1 MFRRINRKE
10 RCGTA
15 RLFAWLGGV
24 SYGVYIWQ
32 TPLYDIVGGPIVAAA
47 GVSLTGASLFWGVAS
62 VVLVIEL
69 VIIAERI
76 STGFLTQS
84 AARAFQPRAAG

>member
-32 TPLYDIVGGPIVAAA
+32 APLYDIVGSLIAAAA
-47 GVSLTGASLFWGVAS
+47 GVSLTGASLFWGAAS
-62 VVLVIEL
+62 VVLVIEP

-76 STGFLTQS
+76 LTE
-84 AARAFQPRAAG
+84 FPAGLGRGRF